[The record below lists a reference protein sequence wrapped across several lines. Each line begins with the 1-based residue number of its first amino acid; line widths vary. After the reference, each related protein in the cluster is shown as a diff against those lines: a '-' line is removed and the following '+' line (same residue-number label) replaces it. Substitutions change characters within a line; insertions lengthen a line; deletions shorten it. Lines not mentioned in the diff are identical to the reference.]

1 MAYNPRAIVRELEIL
16 MLVNPRI
23 RISTVASMMG
33 VGRHTIEK
41 AVRSSKQM
49 SFREYQR
56 SELLRKAQL
65 LLEGSG
71 LSVREIGVRLGY
83 DAVSSFSR
91 FLRRTTG
98 KSPRQLRHE
107 LHKRQSPG
115 ELSTQELRVT
125 NCE

>member
-1 MAYNPRAIVRELEIL
+1 MAYNPRAIVRELETL
-16 MLVNPRI
+16 MLANPRI
-23 RISTVASMMG
+23 RISTVASMIG

-56 SELLRKAQL
+56 GELLRKAQL
-65 LLEGSG
+65 LLQDSR

-91 FLRRTTG
+91 FLHNTTG
-98 KSPRQLRHE
+98 RSPRQLRQE
-107 LHKRQSPG
+107 LHKKM
-115 ELSTQELRVT
+115 T
-125 NCE
+125 NERSIP

>member
-1 MAYNPRAIVRELEIL
+1 MAYNPRAIVRELEAL
-16 MLVNPRI
+16 MLANPRI
-23 RISTVASMMG
+23 QISTIASMMG

-65 LLEGSG
+65 LLEDSR
-71 LSVREIGVRLGY
+71 LSVREIGARLGY

-91 FLRRTTG
+91 FMHRTTG
-98 KSPRQLRHE
+98 RSPRQLRHE
-107 LHKRQSPG
+107 LHQRQSRAN
-115 ELSTQELRVT
+115 EASSTTEQPL
-125 NCE
+125 